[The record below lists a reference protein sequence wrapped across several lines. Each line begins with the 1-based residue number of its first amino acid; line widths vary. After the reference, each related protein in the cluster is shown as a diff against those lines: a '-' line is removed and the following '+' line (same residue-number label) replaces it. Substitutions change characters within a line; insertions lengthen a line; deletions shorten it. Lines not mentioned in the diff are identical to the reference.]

1 MLYFDVFVCV
11 FFVCFCIMFFFH
23 RSNEAADFDKDGWH
37 RALDVEPFRCFNGP

>member
-11 FFVCFCIMFFFH
+11 FFVCFCIMFFSY
-23 RSNEAADFDKDGWH
+23 RSNEAADFDNDGWH